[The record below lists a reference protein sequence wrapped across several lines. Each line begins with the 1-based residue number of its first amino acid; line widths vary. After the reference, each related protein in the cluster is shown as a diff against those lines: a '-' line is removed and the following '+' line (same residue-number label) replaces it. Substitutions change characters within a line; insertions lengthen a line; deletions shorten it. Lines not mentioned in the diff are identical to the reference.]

1 MCKKV
6 SAKEEIEKSFS
17 SVKNL
22 KEWSLHLKEY
32 FAWKQSI
39 IKNNW
44 FIMTIF
50 TLPNWNNES
59 DFRQAVNEVFRIEN
73 TWQDSDWFKVNI
85 IKKFEERNKK
95 NNVFSGGP
103 VGSVFSKSSQPTSSP
118 ATSSPVVSSVTQ
130 ITSKQSFSQEFKN
143 VVNFFEWENVFEK
156 YFHVN
161 PSIVTDKIF
170 IEDSFKLPFWVSLHE
185 FSRAIEKFLKVNK
198 SLENSDWF
206 YEKVWEKYKP
216 EPSKTMSSNNHQVK
230 STEKKEVN
238 EPQKAV
244 NNLTISPI
252 GNNSKITHI
261 NTVVNT
267 SLNAPVNNAVKT
279 NANQLF
285 YKEISECKTCGKNV
299 FWVET
304 KLGKLIPLDTKLIY
318 KQPSNYELMVFTIDK
333 EIGKIKDLNSG
344 YTIHLSTCKYANL
357 SDIKEFEDTFFEEQ
371 PEFYVSKT
379 KHKNKNNSKVF
390 HIREFIPVLPE
401 DKIPV

>member
-22 KEWSLHLKEY
+22 KEWSLHLKEF
-32 FAWKQSI
+32 FAWKPTV

-59 DFRQAVNEVFRIEN
+59 DFRQAVNELCRIEN
-73 TWQDSDWFKVNI
+73 SWENSDWFRVNI

-103 VGSVFSKSSQPTSSP
+103 VGSVFPKSSLSVVPVISSP
-118 ATSSPVVSSVTQ
+118 T
-130 ITSKQSFSQEFKN
+130 FSQEFKN

-156 YFHVN
+156 YFHSN
-161 PSIVTDKIF
+161 PLIVTDKIF

-198 SLENSDWF
+198 NLESSDWF

-216 EPSKTMSSNNHQVK
+216 EPSKTIVSNNHQVK
-230 STEKKEVN
+230 NTEKKEVN

-244 NNLTISPI
+244 NDSLVNNLTVNSPI
-252 GNNSKITHI
+252 GNSKITHI

-267 SLNAPVNNAVKT
+267 SLNAPVNAP
-279 NANQLF
+279 NQLF
-285 YKEISECKTCGKNV
+285 YKEISECKTCGKNI
-299 FWVET
+299 FWAET

-318 KQPSNYELMVFTIDK
+318 KQASNYELMVFTIDK

-357 SDIKEFEDTFFEEQ
+357 SDIKEFEDTFFQEQ

-379 KHKNKNNSKVF
+379 KYKNKNNNKVF

>member
-17 SVKNL
+17 SVRNL
-22 KEWSLHLKEY
+22 KEWSLHLKEF
-32 FAWKQSI
+32 FAWKPTV

-50 TLPNWNNES
+50 TLPNWNNET
-59 DFRQAVNEVFRIEN
+59 DFREAVNELFRIEN

-103 VGSVFSKSSQPTSSP
+103 VGTFSKSSLSVVPP
-118 ATSSPVVSSVTQ
+118 ATSSPT
-130 ITSKQSFSQEFKN
+130 FSQEFKN
-143 VVNFFEWENVFEK
+143 VVNFFEWENVFNK
-156 YFHVN
+156 YFHGN

-198 SLENSDWF
+198 NLENSDWF

-216 EPSKTMSSNNHQVK
+216 EPSKTIVSNNHQVK

-238 EPQKAV
+238 ESQKAV
-244 NNLTISPI
+244 NNPSVVSPI

-267 SLNAPVNNAVKT
+267 SLNAP
-279 NANQLF
+279 NQLF

-299 FWVET
+299 FWAET

-379 KHKNKNNSKVF
+379 KYKNKNNSKVF

>member
-6 SAKEEIEKSFS
+6 SAKEDIEKNFS

-32 FAWKQSI
+32 FAWKESI

-44 FIMTIF
+44 FIMSIF

-73 TWQDSDWFKVNI
+73 TWQDSDWFRVNI

-95 NNVFSGGP
+95 NNVFSGGQ
-103 VGSVFSKSSQPTSSP
+103 VGSVFTKSPSPVSQPI
-118 ATSSPVVSSVTQ
+118 SSPVVSSVTQ
-130 ITSKQSFSQEFKN
+130 ITSKQSFSQDFKN
-143 VVNFFEWENVFEK
+143 VVNFFEWENVFNK
-156 YFHVN
+156 YFHTN
-161 PSIVTDKIF
+161 PEIVTNKIF

-198 SLENSDWF
+198 NLENSDWF

-216 EPSKTMSSNNHQVK
+216 EPSKSLVSNNHQVK
-230 STEKKEVN
+230 NTEKKEVN

-244 NNLTISPI
+244 NNSTVNSLI

-261 NTVVNT
+261 NSVVST
-267 SLNAPVNNAVKT
+267 SLNTPVNAPVNAP
-279 NANQLF
+279 NQLF
-285 YKEISECKTCGKNV
+285 YKEISECKTCGKNI
-299 FWVET
+299 FWAET

-357 SDIKEFEDTFFEEQ
+357 SEIKEFEDNFFQEQ

-379 KHKNKNNSKVF
+379 KYKNKNNSKVF
-390 HIREFIPVLPE
+390 QIREFIPVLPE

>member
-17 SVKNL
+17 SVRNL
-22 KEWSLHLKEY
+22 KEWSLHLKEF
-32 FAWKQSI
+32 FAWKPTV

-50 TLPNWNNES
+50 TLPNWNNET
-59 DFRQAVNEVFRIEN
+59 DFREAVNELFRIEN

-103 VGSVFSKSSQPTSSP
+103 VGTFSKSSLSVVPP
-118 ATSSPVVSSVTQ
+118 ATSSPT
-130 ITSKQSFSQEFKN
+130 FSQEFKN
-143 VVNFFEWENVFEK
+143 VMNFFEWENVFNK
-156 YFHVN
+156 YFHSN

-198 SLENSDWF
+198 NLENSDWF

-216 EPSKTMSSNNHQVK
+216 EPSKTIVSNNHQVK

-238 EPQKAV
+238 ESQKAV
-244 NNLTISPI
+244 NNPSVVSPI

-267 SLNAPVNNAVKT
+267 SLNAP
-279 NANQLF
+279 NQLF

-299 FWVET
+299 FWAET

-379 KHKNKNNSKVF
+379 KYKNKNNSKVF

>member
-17 SVKNL
+17 SVRNL
-22 KEWSLHLKEY
+22 KEWSLHLKEF
-32 FAWKQSI
+32 FAWKPTV

-44 FIMTIF
+44 FVMTIF
-50 TLPNWNNES
+50 TLPNWNNET
-59 DFRQAVNEVFRIEN
+59 DFREAVNELFRIEN

-103 VGSVFSKSSQPTSSP
+103 VGTFSKSSLSVVPP
-118 ATSSPVVSSVTQ
+118 ATSSPT
-130 ITSKQSFSQEFKN
+130 FSQEFKN
-143 VVNFFEWENVFEK
+143 VMNFFEWENVFNK
-156 YFHVN
+156 YFHSN

-198 SLENSDWF
+198 NLENSDWF
-206 YEKVWEKYKP
+206 YEKVWGKYKP
-216 EPSKTMSSNNHQVK
+216 EPSKTIASNNHQVK

-244 NNLTISPI
+244 NNPSVISPI

-267 SLNAPVNNAVKT
+267 SLNAP
-279 NANQLF
+279 NQLF

-299 FWVET
+299 FWAET

-379 KHKNKNNSKVF
+379 KYKNKNNSKVF